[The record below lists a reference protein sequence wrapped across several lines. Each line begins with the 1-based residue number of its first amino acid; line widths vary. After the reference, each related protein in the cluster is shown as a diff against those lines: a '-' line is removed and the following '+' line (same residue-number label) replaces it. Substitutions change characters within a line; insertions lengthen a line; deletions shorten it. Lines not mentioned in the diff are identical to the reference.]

1 MIIFPEIFN
10 FQHLESL
17 KNTLLNFRV
26 PFYYNI
32 YKGFVQTTTRFPNIS
47 IFYYMPPEFFK
58 LSSGYSMPALSCGT
72 YEANEST
79 RPAVENAVLF
89 AINTGYRSI
98 DTAWK
103 YDTEKPVGNAIR
115 KSGILRRE
123 MFVTTKVYLML
134 NSKRLNV
141 DGIIC
146 TETCRRV

>member
-1 MIIFPEIFN
+1 
-10 FQHLESL
+10 
-17 KNTLLNFRV
+17 
-26 PFYYNI
+26 
-32 YKGFVQTTTRFPNIS
+32 
-47 IFYYMPPEFFK
+47 
-58 LSSGYSMPALSCGT
+58 MPALSCGT

-79 RPAVENAVLF
+79 RPSVENAVLF